1 MKKVI
6 AEVSAR
12 HLHLSQ
18 DHINKLFGKDY
29 NLKKLKDVSQP
40 NQFATKETLE
50 VIGPKNIFRKVR
62 IVAPIRK
69 STQLELSISDCIHL
83 GIKPVLKLS
92 GDLKNSS
99 TFILKGPKRQI
110 RVRGCIVPKRH
121 LHISKDIAKK
131 WKLKN
136 NQKIEVL
143 VKGNRGGI
151 LKEVIVRIGD
161 FKTRLHLDTDEANA
175 MNIKNNSTVYLNI

>member
-18 DHINKLFGKDY
+18 DHVNKLFGKEY
-29 NLKKLKDVSQP
+29 SLKKLKDVSQP

-62 IVAPIRK
+62 IVAPVRK
-69 STQLELSISDCIHL
+69 QTQLELSISDCIHL

-92 GDLKNSS
+92 GDLKDVS
-99 TFILKGPKRQI
+99 FFYLKGPKRKI
-110 RVRGCIVPKRH
+110 RVKGAIVPKRH
-121 LHISKDIAKK
+121 LHISEAMAKK

-136 NQKIEVL
+136 NQKIEAL
-143 VKGNRGGI
+143 IKGNRGGV

-175 MNIKNNSTVYLNI
+175 MNIKNNSSVYLNI